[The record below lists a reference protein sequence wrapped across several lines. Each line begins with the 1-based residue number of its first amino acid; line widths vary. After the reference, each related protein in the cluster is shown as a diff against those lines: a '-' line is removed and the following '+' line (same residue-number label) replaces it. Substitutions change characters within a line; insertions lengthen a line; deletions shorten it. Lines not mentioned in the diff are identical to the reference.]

1 MKDNIFSNLTV
12 QELKDINIDR
22 LTAKEAGLRPRIFD
36 PYIEKIRKIYPL
48 TVAEAWTFVEDLFFE
63 EICKRFFDIY

>member
-36 PYIEKIRKIYPL
+36 PYIEKLEKFIH
-48 TVAEAWTFVEDLFFE
+48 
-63 EICKRFFDIY
+63 

>member
-22 LTAKEAGLRPRIFD
+22 LTAKEAGLRPRSFD
-36 PYIEKIRKIYPL
+36 PYIEKIRKIYLL

-63 EICKRFFDIY
+63 EICKKFFDMY

>member
-22 LTAKEAGLRPRIFD
+22 LTAKEAGLRPRSFD

-48 TVAEAWTFVEDLFFE
+48 AIAEAWTFVEDLFFE
-63 EICKRFFDIY
+63 EICKRFFN